1 MNIYLTLLG
10 INTLIISSSIISG
23 CNNAPESPASSS
35 SYIEVT
41 DSNVTINVQ
50 QALNKN
56 EQFKVFDIT
65 VITTKGDVLLTG
77 IVENQDQI
85 NQIGLLVQSVEGV
98 HTLHNHLTSRTVV
111 VN

>member
-1 MNIYLTLLG
+1 MNIYLKLLG
-10 INTLIISSSIISG
+10 INTLIISSIIISG
-23 CNNAPESPASSS
+23 CNNSPEPSGTSSS
-35 SYIEVT
+35 HIEIT

-50 QALNKN
+50 RALKMN
-56 EQFKVFDIT
+56 EQLKVLDIT

-98 HTLHNHLTSRTVV
+98 HTLHNHLTSRTP
-111 VN
+111 